1 MNKTDICKITTDDDF
16 METKQHGDRHY
27 PFQFYK
33 EDISWFDFYCIDW
46 HWHTELEF
54 MYVETGNVRAWI
66 GDKELEITAGNAI
79 FVNSRIM
86 HRFQSEADA
95 SIPNFLFMPDL
106 IAPMDSRI
114 YEKYV
119 KPIIDSTLTYQIFDK
134 EIAWQAEAI
143 EMIRKIVGVQEEKDC
158 ELATSACIQRLW
170 LLLYENADF
179 QTLKKDT
186 DKSAISLARLQLI
199 MQYIHTN
206 YQKNV
211 SLDEMADYA
220 GVSKSTVLNLFRQ
233 YLHTSPVS
241 YMINYRLKEAA
252 WLLLK
257 TEKKVSV
264 ISQETG
270 FKGVDYFCR
279 TFKEYYHMTPTQY
292 RDKAKSE
299 HTKYSRGKKIL
310 DS

>member
-1 MNKTDICKITTDDDF
+1 M
-16 METKQHGDRHY
+16 
-27 PFQFYK
+27 
-33 EDISWFDFYCIDW
+33 
-46 HWHTELEF
+46 
-54 MYVETGNVRAWI
+54 ETGNVRAWI
-66 GDKELEITAGNAI
+66 GDREVEIAAGNAI

-143 EMIRKIVGVQEEKDC
+143 EMIRKIVGVQEKKDC

-206 YQKNV
+206 YQKNI

-264 ISQETG
+264 ISKETG

-299 HTKYSRGKKIL
+299 HTKYSRGKKNL

>member
-1 MNKTDICKITTDDDF
+1 MNKTNIGKVATDDDF

-27 PFQFYK
+27 PFRFYK
-33 EDISWFDFYCIDW
+33 EDISWFDFYCVNW

-54 MYVETGNVRAWI
+54 MYVETGNVKAWI
-66 GDKELEITAGNAI
+66 GDKEVEISAGNAI
-79 FVNSRIM
+79 FVNSKIM

-106 IAPMDSRI
+106 IASMDSRI

-119 KPIIDSTLTYQIFDK
+119 LPIIDSTLTYQIFDK

-143 EMIRKIVGVQEEKDC
+143 ETIRKIVEVQEETDC

-170 LLLYENADF
+170 LLIYENADF
-179 QTLKKDT
+179 RTHKKDT
-186 DKSAISLARLQLI
+186 DKSAASLARLQLI

-206 YQKNV
+206 YQKNI
-211 SLDEMADYA
+211 SLDELADYA

-233 YLHTSPVS
+233 YLHTSPVG
-241 YMINYRLKEAA
+241 YMIHYRLKEAA

-299 HTKYSRGKKIL
+299 RSISYK
-310 DS
+310 

>member
-1 MNKTDICKITTDDDF
+1 
-16 METKQHGDRHY
+16 
-27 PFQFYK
+27 
-33 EDISWFDFYCIDW
+33 
-46 HWHTELEF
+46 
-54 MYVETGNVRAWI
+54 
-66 GDKELEITAGNAI
+66 
-79 FVNSRIM
+79 
-86 HRFQSEADA
+86 
-95 SIPNFLFMPDL
+95 
-106 IAPMDSRI
+106 
-114 YEKYV
+114 
-119 KPIIDSTLTYQIFDK
+119 
-134 EIAWQAEAI
+134 
-143 EMIRKIVGVQEEKDC
+143 
-158 ELATSACIQRLW
+158 
-170 LLLYENADF
+170 
-179 QTLKKDT
+179 
-186 DKSAISLARLQLI
+186 

-264 ISQETG
+264 ISKETG

-292 RDKAKSE
+292 RDKAKNFPLRVW
-299 HTKYSRGKKIL
+299 KYPL
-310 DS
+310 

>member
-1 MNKTDICKITTDDDF
+1 M
-16 METKQHGDRHY
+16 
-27 PFQFYK
+27 
-33 EDISWFDFYCIDW
+33 
-46 HWHTELEF
+46 
-54 MYVETGNVRAWI
+54 
-66 GDKELEITAGNAI
+66 
-79 FVNSRIM
+79 
-86 HRFQSEADA
+86 
-95 SIPNFLFMPDL
+95 
-106 IAPMDSRI
+106 
-114 YEKYV
+114 
-119 KPIIDSTLTYQIFDK
+119 
-134 EIAWQAEAI
+134 
-143 EMIRKIVGVQEEKDC
+143 
-158 ELATSACIQRLW
+158 
-170 LLLYENADF
+170 LYENADF

-206 YQKNV
+206 YQKNI

-264 ISQETG
+264 ISKETG

-299 HTKYSRGKKIL
+299 HTKYSRGKKNL